1 MKLLILLCLISFSAY
16 SQRPE
21 LIDLKVTITNIN
33 DIKGNMIIKL
43 LNNTDSF
50 PMKGKPYRVYSEKV
64 TTNIVSVVLKD
75 LRKGEY
81 AIQLYHDENSDD
93 ECNMNFFRN
102 INRIFWILKKF

>member
-64 TTNIVSVVLKD
+64 TTNTNLVSK
-75 LRKGEY
+75 Y
-81 AIQLYHDENSDD
+81 AINKLEYIFLLEGKNYLHKSLY
-93 ECNMNFFRN
+93 
-102 INRIFWILKKF
+102 